1 MSDNLSIRDAAGAS
15 KVLRATDT
23 SDVYTPHHLEDADQR
38 AALLTALSVLATAGK
53 QDTLIGH
60 VDGVEAALASIL
72 AKIIAAPATEAKQD
86 TGNASLG
93 TIAGKDF
100 ATQTTL
106 AALLAKV
113 IAAPATEAKQDS
125 LIAKLPAS
133 LGAKTGAASLSVVPA
148 SDAGLATDAVVGV
161 IGTRSYAAVERVAVS
176 TSSAQSGAQTA
187 TEVLLI
193 ATQRCFVIAG
203 SSPTA
208 AVASAIPMEAGEKFH
223 MRITSGHKIAVIG
236 ESGGGYLY
244 VARVG

>member
-1 MSDNLSIRDAAGAS
+1 M
-15 KVLRATDT
+15 
-23 SDVYTPHHLEDADQR
+23 
-38 AALLTALSVLATAGK
+38 
-53 QDTLIGH
+53 TLYFSPN
-60 VDGVEAALASIL
+60 V
-72 AKIIAAPATEAKQD
+72 AAPATEAKQD
-86 TGNASLG
+86 A
-93 TIAGKDF
+93 
-100 ATQTTL
+100 
-106 AALLAKV
+106 
-113 IAAPATEAKQDS
+113 

-203 SSPTA
+203 SNPTA